1 MDSFLR
7 AHSNHLPQCQLYADR
22 CPFCSIIVR
31 EQTDAYPDLIEQV
44 FRPIVYRYWKRW
56 DAEGYRIADNT
67 DPETLVSYLAFSAL
81 SRWVQ
86 PKYHETVDLSPEEVA
101 AHPIVRQKNGG
112 K

>member
-1 MDSFLR
+1 MDDFLR
-7 AHSNHLPQCQLYADR
+7 AHSRHAPHCQLYADR

-31 EQTDAYPDLIEQV
+31 EQTDAYPGLLEKV

-56 DAEGYRIADNT
+56 DAAGPRIADNT
-67 DPETLVSYLAFSAL
+67 DPESLVSYLALSAQ

-86 PKYHETVDLSPEEVA
+86 PKYHDPEGLTPEEVA
-101 AHPIVRQKNGG
+101 THPIVLQKNGG